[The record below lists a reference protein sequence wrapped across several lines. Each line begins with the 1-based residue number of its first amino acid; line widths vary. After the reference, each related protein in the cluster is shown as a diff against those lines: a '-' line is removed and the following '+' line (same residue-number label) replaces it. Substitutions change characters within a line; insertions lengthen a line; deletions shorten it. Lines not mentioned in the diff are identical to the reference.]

1 MGSDGLQAVAG
12 ERERRLELLIE
23 TGRTLVSELDLEAVL
38 QRVLDA
44 ARELTSA
51 RYAAVGVLDEDGAAL
66 ERFLTVGIDEET
78 HRAIGDLPRGRGV
91 LGVLIRE
98 PEPLRLADVGKHAR
112 SYGFPLGHPPMKS
125 FLGVPI
131 LVRGKPY
138 GNLYLTE
145 KEDGDEFD
153 EQDEK
158 DVVVLADWA
167 AIAIENARGYSALD
181 ARREE
186 LERLVSTFDASS
198 EIAQALAGGTDLDR
212 ILELVVK
219 RGRALTDARSMLLL
233 LEQGDDLVVAAL
245 AGELDD
251 SLIGHRIPIAETAAG
266 HVLRTGIAER
276 LADVPGRLR
285 FALAEQTNA
294 ESGLF
299 VPLRVRGR
307 SLGVL
312 AAFDRL
318 RDGPRFS
325 AWDEQ
330 VLSGFAASAASAVA
344 SARDTAAEMLRRSIE
359 SAEQERGRWARELHD
374 ETLQELAG
382 LKLALAA
389 VRRAN
394 DPEARSEAIDA
405 AAARIDFAIQA
416 LRRIIADLRPAALDD
431 LGLEPALETLV
442 ERVRASA
449 PPELRIDLVC
459 TLANDVRLRPQ
470 IEDVIYRVVQE
481 ALSNAIRYSTAARVN
496 VNIREQAAQVVVVV
510 HDDGAGFEITD
521 DTSGF
526 GLAGMRERVAFVN
539 GELEIETAPGAGTI
553 VRAKLPAER
562 ATASDGIRAADAR
575 GPGETATAEGGGG
588 SA

>member
-1 MGSDGLQAVAG
+1 MTRLASSRARATRRS
-12 ERERRLELLIE
+12 ECWTSREP
-23 TGRTLVSELDLEAVL
+23 
-38 QRVLDA
+38 
-44 ARELTSA
+44 
-51 RYAAVGVLDEDGAAL
+51 AL
-66 ERFLTVGIDEET
+66 ERFLTVGIDDET

-98 PEPLRLADVGKHAR
+98 PRPLRLPDVGKHAR

-145 KEDGDEFD
+145 KEGGDEFD
-153 EQDEK
+153 EQDEEA
-158 DVVVLADWA
+158 VVVLADWA
-167 AIAIENARGYSALD
+167 AIAIENARGYSILE

-198 EIAQALAGGTDLDR
+198 EIAHALAGGTDLDR

-219 RGRALTDARSMLLL
+219 RGRALTDARSMLVL
-233 LEQGDDLVVAAL
+233 LEQGDELVVAAL

-251 SLIGHRIPIAETAAG
+251 SLVGHTIPIDETVAG
-266 HVLRTGIAER
+266 QVLRTGASER
-276 LADVPGRLR
+276 LSDVPGRLR

-294 ESGLF
+294 QSGLF

-318 RDGPRFS
+318 RDGPGFS

-344 SARDTAAEMLRRSIE
+344 SARDTAAQMLRRSIE

-382 LKLALAA
+382 LKLALGA
-389 VRRAN
+389 VRRA
-394 DPEARSEAIDA
+394 DGDEARGEALA
-405 AAARIDFAIQA
+405 AAAGRIDFAIQA
-416 LRRIIADLRPAALDD
+416 LRRIIVDLRPAALDD

-449 PPELRIDLVC
+449 PTELRIDLRC
-459 TLANDVRLRPQ
+459 ELADVSRLRPQ

-481 ALSNAIRYSTAARVN
+481 ALSNAIRHSAASRVN
-496 VNIREQAAQVVVVV
+496 VDIRERDASVVVVV
-510 HDDGAGFEITD
+510 HDDGAGFEAD
-521 DTSGF
+521 GETSGF
-526 GLAGMRERVAFVN
+526 GLAGMRERVSFAD
-539 GELEIETAPGAGTI
+539 GQLEIETAPEAGTI
-553 VRAKLPAER
+553 VRVTLPADR
-562 ATASDGIRAADAR
+562 ATASDRIPAADA
-575 GPGETATAEGGGG
+575 G
-588 SA
+588 

>member
-51 RYAAVGVLDEDGAAL
+51 RYAAVGVLDEHGAAL

-167 AIAIENARGYSALD
+167 AIAIENARGYAALD

-330 VLSGFAASAASAVA
+330 VLSGFAATPHQLWPVPGTRPPRCCVGAS
-344 SARDTAAEMLRRSIE
+344 SPRS
-359 SAEQERGRWARELHD
+359 
-374 ETLQELAG
+374 
-382 LKLALAA
+382 
-389 VRRAN
+389 
-394 DPEARSEAIDA
+394 RSEAA
-405 AAARIDFAIQA
+405 GRASFTTRRCRNSPGSSSPSRRSGARTTQ
-416 LRRIIADLRPAALDD
+416 RPAARQSTPPL
-431 LGLEPALETLV
+431 LG
-442 ERVRASA
+442 
-449 PPELRIDLVC
+449 
-459 TLANDVRLRPQ
+459 
-470 IEDVIYRVVQE
+470 
-481 ALSNAIRYSTAARVN
+481 STSPSR
-496 VNIREQAAQVVVVV
+496 RC
-510 HDDGAGFEITD
+510 
-521 DTSGF
+521 
-526 GLAGMRERVAFVN
+526 
-539 GELEIETAPGAGTI
+539 
-553 VRAKLPAER
+553 
-562 ATASDGIRAADAR
+562 
-575 GPGETATAEGGGG
+575 GG
-588 SA
+588 SSPISVPQRSTISGSSRRSRP

>member
-1 MGSDGLQAVAG
+1 MESDGQMGMAG
-12 ERERRLELLIE
+12 GREHRLERLID
-23 TGRTLVSELDLEAVL
+23 TGRTLVSELDLDAVL

-44 ARELTSA
+44 ARELTNA
-51 RYAAVGVLDEDGAAL
+51 RYAALGVLDEQGTGL
-66 ERFLTVGIDEET
+66 ERFLTVGIDDET

-98 PEPLRLADVGKHAR
+98 PRPLRLPDVGKHAR

-145 KEDGDEFD
+145 KEGGDEFD
-153 EQDEK
+153 EQDEEA
-158 DVVVLADWA
+158 VVVLADWA
-167 AIAIENARGYSALD
+167 AIAIENARGYSILE

-198 EIAQALAGGTDLDR
+198 EIAHALAGGTDLDR

-219 RGRALTDARSMLLL
+219 RGRALTDARSMLVL
-233 LEQGDDLVVAAL
+233 LEQGDELVVAAL

-251 SLIGHRIPIAETAAG
+251 SLVGHTIPIDETVAG
-266 HVLRTGIAER
+266 KVLRTGAAER

-294 ESGLF
+294 QSGLF

-318 RDGPRFS
+318 RDGPGFS

-344 SARDTAAEMLRRSIE
+344 SARDTAAQMLRRSIE

-382 LKLALAA
+382 LKLALGA
-389 VRRAN
+389 VRRA
-394 DPEARSEAIDA
+394 DGDAARGEALDA
-405 AAARIDFAIQA
+405 AAGRIDFAIQA

-449 PPELRIDLVC
+449 PPELRIDLTC
-459 TLANDVRLRPQ
+459 DLADVGRLRPQ
-470 IEDVIYRVVQE
+470 VEDVIYRVVQE
-481 ALSNAIRYSTAARVN
+481 ALSNAIRHSAASRVD
-496 VNIREQAAQVVVVV
+496 VNIRERDASVVVVV
-510 HDDGAGFEITD
+510 HDDGAGFEVD
-521 DTSGF
+521 GETSGF
-526 GLAGMRERVAFVN
+526 GLVGMRERVAFAD
-539 GELEIETAPGAGTI
+539 GQLEIETAPEAGTN
-553 VRAKLPAER
+553 VRVTLPATAQPRPIGSPRPTPAER
-562 ATASDGIRAADAR
+562 DGSPTRQR
-575 GPGETATAEGGGG
+575 
-588 SA
+588 SSKL

>member
-1 MGSDGLQAVAG
+1 MGSDGLHPVAG
-12 ERERRLELLIE
+12 ERERRLELLID

-38 QRVLDA
+38 QRVLEA
-44 ARELTSA
+44 ARELTNA
-51 RYAAVGVLDEDGAAL
+51 RYAALGVLDEQGAAL

-98 PEPLRLADVGKHAR
+98 PRPLRLPDVGKHAR

-145 KEDGDEFD
+145 KEGEDEFD
-153 EQDEK
+153 EQDEEA
-158 DVVVLADWA
+158 VVVLADWA
-167 AIAIENARGYSALD
+167 AIAIENARGYSTLD

-212 ILELVVK
+212 ILELIVK

-233 LEQGDDLVVAAL
+233 LEEGDDLVVAAL

-266 HVLRTGIAER
+266 HVLRTGAAER

-294 ESGLF
+294 QSGLF

-382 LKLALAA
+382 LKLALGA
-389 VRRAN
+389 VRRA
-394 DPEARSEAIDA
+394 DSDSARGEALNA
-405 AAARIDFAIQA
+405 AAGRIDFAIQA
-416 LRRIIADLRPAALDD
+416 LRRIIADLRPAELDD

-449 PPELRIDLVC
+449 PLELRIDLIC
-459 TLANDVRLRPQ
+459 DLADSDRLPPK

-481 ALSNAIRYSTAARVN
+481 ALSNAIRHSEASRVN
-496 VNIREQAAQVVVVV
+496 VNIREQAAQVEVVV
-510 HDDGAGFEITD
+510 HDDGAGFEITG
-521 DTSGF
+521 DTPGF
-526 GLAGMRERVAFVN
+526 GLAGMRERVAFVD

-553 VRAKLPAER
+553 VRVKLPAVR
-562 ATASDGIRAADAR
+562 HTASDEIPAADAR
-575 GPGETATAEGGGG
+575 
-588 SA
+588 

>member
-1 MGSDGLQAVAG
+1 MERDGLIRTA
-12 ERERRLELLIE
+12 EDRERRLERLID

-44 ARELTSA
+44 ARELTNA
-51 RYAAVGVLDEDGAAL
+51 RYAALGVLDEQGAAL

-91 LGVLIRE
+91 LGVLIRD
-98 PEPLRLADVGKHAR
+98 PRPLRLADVGKHAR
-112 SYGFPLGHPPMKS
+112 SYGFPLGHPLMKS

-138 GNLYLTE
+138 GNLYLTD
-145 KEDGDEFD
+145 KEDADEFD
-153 EQDEK
+153 EQDEEA
-158 DVVVLADWA
+158 VVVLADWA
-167 AIAIENARGYSALD
+167 AIAIENARGYSVLE

-219 RGRALTDARSMLLL
+219 RGRALTGARSMLVL
-233 LEQGDDLVVAAL
+233 LEQGDELVVAAL

-251 SLIGHRIPIAETAAG
+251 SLVGHRSPIDETVAG
-266 HVLRTGIAER
+266 QVLRTGAAER

-294 ESGLF
+294 QSGLF

-318 RDGPRFS
+318 REGPGFS
-325 AWDEQ
+325 TWDEQ
-330 VLSGFAASAASAVA
+330 VLSGFAASAATAVA
-344 SARDTAAEMLRRSIE
+344 SARDTAAQMLRRSIE
-359 SAEQERGRWARELHD
+359 SAELERGRWARELHD

-382 LKLALAA
+382 LKLALGA
-389 VRRAN
+389 VRRA
-394 DPEARSEAIDA
+394 DGEAARGKALDA
-405 AAARIDFAIQA
+405 AAGRIDFAIQA

-449 PPELRIDLVC
+449 PPELRVHLLSELTDG
-459 TLANDVRLRPQ
+459 ARLRPQ
-470 IEDVIYRVVQE
+470 VEAVIYRVVQE
-481 ALSNAIRYSTAARVN
+481 ALSNAIRHSAASRVS
-496 VNIREQAAQVVVVV
+496 VNIREQDSHVVVVV
-510 HDDGAGFEITD
+510 HDDGSGFDVNDETA
-521 DTSGF
+521 GF
-526 GLAGMRERVAFVN
+526 GLAGMRERVAFAE
-539 GELEIETAPGAGTI
+539 GELEIESAAGAGTV
-553 VRAKLPAER
+553 VRVKLPAAR
-562 ATASDGIRAADAR
+562 TTSDQIPAADV
-575 GPGETATAEGGGG
+575 G
-588 SA
+588 

>member
-1 MGSDGLQAVAG
+1 MGPDGLHPVPG

-38 QRVLDA
+38 QRVLEA
-44 ARELTSA
+44 ARELTNA
-51 RYAAVGVLDEDGAAL
+51 RYAALGVLDEQGAAL
-66 ERFLTVGIDEET
+66 ERFLTVGFDEET

-98 PEPLRLADVGKHAR
+98 PRPLRLADVGNHAR

-145 KEDGDEFD
+145 KEEGDEFD
-153 EQDEK
+153 EQDEEA
-158 DVVVLADWA
+158 VVVLADWA
-167 AIAIENARGYSALD
+167 AIAIENARGYSILE

-198 EIAQALAGGTDLDR
+198 EIAQALAGGTDLER

-219 RGRALTDARSMLLL
+219 RGRALTDARSMLVL
-233 LEQGDDLVVAAL
+233 LEQGDELVVAAL

-251 SLIGHRIPIAETAAG
+251 SLVGHTIPIDETVAG
-266 HVLRTGIAER
+266 QVLRTGVAER

-294 ESGLF
+294 QSGLF

-330 VLSGFAASAASAVA
+330 VLSGFAASAASAVS
-344 SARDTAAEMLRRSIE
+344 SARDTAAQMLRRSIE

-382 LKLALAA
+382 LKLALGA
-389 VRRAN
+389 VRRA
-394 DPEARSEAIDA
+394 DSDAARSEALEA

-431 LGLEPALETLV
+431 FGLEPALETLI

-449 PPELRIDLVC
+449 PEGLRIDLVC
-459 TLANDVRLRPQ
+459 TLAPDGDRLRPEL
-470 IEDVIYRVVQE
+470 EDVIYRVVQE
-481 ALSNAIRYSTAARVN
+481 ALSNAVRHSGATRAV
-496 VNIREQAAQVVVVV
+496 VDLREQDGRVLVVVS
-510 HDDGAGFEITD
+510 DDGAGFNPAA

-526 GLAGMRERVAFVN
+526 GLAGMRERIAFMD
-539 GELEIETAPGAGTI
+539 GQLKIKAAPGAGAI
-553 VRAKLPAER
+553 VRATLPAAR
-562 ATASDGIRAADAR
+562 ATAAESV
-575 GPGETATAEGGGG
+575 PTAEA
-588 SA
+588 S

>member
-1 MGSDGLQAVAG
+1 MEPDGLIRTAG
-12 ERERRLELLIE
+12 DRERRLERLID

-44 ARELTSA
+44 ARELTNA
-51 RYAAVGVLDEDGAAL
+51 RYAALGVLDEQGAAV

-91 LGVLIRE
+91 LGVLIRD
-98 PEPLRLADVGKHAR
+98 PRPLRLADVGKHAR
-112 SYGFPLGHPPMKS
+112 SYGFPLGHPQMKS

-145 KEDGDEFD
+145 KEDADEFD
-153 EQDEK
+153 EQDEEA
-158 DVVVLADWA
+158 VVVLADWA
-167 AIAIENARGYSALD
+167 AIAIENARGYSVLE

-219 RGRALTDARSMLLL
+219 RGRALTDARSMLVL
-233 LEQGDDLVVAAL
+233 LEQGDELVVAAL

-251 SLIGHRIPIAETAAG
+251 SLVGHRMPIDETVAG
-266 HVLRTGIAER
+266 QVLRTGAAER

-285 FALAEQTNA
+285 LALAEQTNA
-294 ESGLF
+294 QSGLF

-318 RDGPRFS
+318 RDGPGFS
-325 AWDEQ
+325 TWDEQ
-330 VLSGFAASAASAVA
+330 VLSGFAASAATAVA
-344 SARDTAAEMLRRSIE
+344 SARDTAAQMLRRSIE
-359 SAEQERGRWARELHD
+359 SAELERGRWARELHD

-382 LKLALAA
+382 LKLALGA
-389 VRRAN
+389 VRRA
-394 DPEARSEAIDA
+394 DGEAARGEALDA
-405 AAARIDFAIQA
+405 AAGRIDFAIQA

-459 TLANDVRLRPQ
+459 ELADGARLRPQ
-470 IEDVIYRVVQE
+470 VEDVIYRVVQE
-481 ALSNAIRYSTAARVN
+481 ALSNAIRHSAASRVS
-496 VNIREQAAQVVVVV
+496 VNIREQDARVVVVV
-510 HDDGAGFEITD
+510 HDDGSGFD
-521 DTSGF
+521 DNDETSGF
-526 GLAGMRERVAFVN
+526 GLAGMRERVAFAE
-539 GELEIETAPGAGTI
+539 GELEIESATGAGTI
-553 VRAKLPAER
+553 VRVKLPAAR
-562 ATASDGIRAADAR
+562 TTVSDQIPAADA
-575 GPGETATAEGGGG
+575 G
-588 SA
+588 

>member
-1 MGSDGLQAVAG
+1 MRSDGLHPVAG

-38 QRVLDA
+38 RRVLDA
-44 ARELTSA
+44 ARELTNA
-51 RYAAVGVLDEDGAAL
+51 RYAALGVLDEQGAAL

-78 HRAIGDLPRGRGV
+78 HRVIGDLPRGLGV

-98 PEPLRLADVGKHAR
+98 PRPLRLPDVGKHAR

-145 KEDGDEFD
+145 KEEGDEFD
-153 EQDEK
+153 EHDEEA
-158 DVVVLADWA
+158 VVVLADWA
-167 AIAIENARGYSALD
+167 AIAIENARGYSTLD

-219 RGRALTDARSMLLL
+219 RGRALTDARSMLVL
-233 LEQGDDLVVAAL
+233 LEQGDQLVVTAL

-251 SLIGHRIPIAETAAG
+251 SLIGHRMPIDETVAG
-266 HVLRTGIAER
+266 HVLRTGVAER
-276 LADVPGRLR
+276 LADVPARLR
-285 FALAEQTNA
+285 FALAEQTSA
-294 ESGLF
+294 QSGLF

-318 RDGPRFS
+318 RDGPRFT

-344 SARDTAAEMLRRSIE
+344 SARDTAAQMLRRSIE

-382 LKLALAA
+382 LKLALGA
-389 VRRAN
+389 VRRA
-394 DPEARSEAIDA
+394 DSDSARGEALDA

-416 LRRIIADLRPAALDD
+416 LRGIIADLRPAALDD

-442 ERVRASA
+442 ARVRASA
-449 PPELRIDLVC
+449 PPELRIDLIC
-459 TLANDVRLRPQ
+459 NLAGGDRLPPK
-470 IEDVIYRVVQE
+470 IEDVIYRIVQE
-481 ALSNAIRYSTAARVN
+481 GLSNVVRHSEASRAN
-496 VNIREQAAQVVVVV
+496 VNIREQNAQVVVVV
-510 HDDGAGFEITD
+510 HDDGTGFEIAG

-526 GLAGMRERVAFVN
+526 GLAGMRERAALVD
-539 GELEIETAPGAGTI
+539 GELEINTAPGAGTI
-553 VRAKLPAER
+553 VRVTLPAVR
-562 ATASDGIRAADAR
+562 DTASDEIAAAEAR
-575 GPGETATAEGGGG
+575 
-588 SA
+588 

>member
-1 MGSDGLQAVAG
+1 MESHGPMRVAG
-12 ERERRLELLIE
+12 ERERRLERLID

-38 QRVLDA
+38 KRVLDE

-51 RYAAVGVLDEDGAAL
+51 RYAALGVLDEQGATL
-66 ERFLTVGIDEET
+66 ERFLTVGIDEEA
-78 HRAIGDLPRGRGV
+78 HRSIGDLPRGRGV

-98 PEPLRLADVGKHAR
+98 PRPLRLPDVGKHAK

-145 KEDGDEFD
+145 KEGGDEFD
-153 EQDEK
+153 EQDEEA
-158 DVVVLADWA
+158 VVVLADWA
-167 AIAIENARGYSALD
+167 AIAIENARGYSILE

-198 EIAQALAGGTDLDR
+198 EIAHALAGGTDLDR

-219 RGRALTDARSMLLL
+219 RGRALTDARSMLVL
-233 LEQGDDLVVAAL
+233 LEQGDELVVAAL

-251 SLIGHRIPIAETAAG
+251 SLVGHTIPIAETVAG
-266 HVLRTGIAER
+266 QVLRSGAAER

-294 ESGLF
+294 QSGLF

-344 SARDTAAEMLRRSIE
+344 SARDTAAQMLRRSIE

-374 ETLQELAG
+374 ETLQELAA
-382 LKLALAA
+382 LKMVLGP

-394 DPEARSEAIDA
+394 SDAARGELLDA
-405 AAARIDFAIQA
+405 AAQRIDLAIQA
-416 LRRIIADLRPAALDD
+416 LRRIIADLRPAVLDD
-431 LGLEPALETLV
+431 LGLAPALETLV

-449 PPELRIDLVC
+449 PAELRINLVC
-459 TLANDVRLRPQ
+459 ELDWDRGRLRPQ
-470 IEDVIYRVVQE
+470 LEDVIYRVAQE
-481 ALSNAIRYSTAARVN
+481 ALSNAIRHSGAARVD
-496 VNIREQAAQVVVVV
+496 VSVRESDRGIVIVVS
-510 HDDGAGFEITD
+510 DDGAGFLIDGE
-521 DTSGF
+521 TSGF
-526 GLAGMRERVAFVN
+526 GLAGMRERVAFAD
-539 GELEIETAPGAGTI
+539 GELEIETTPGGGTL
-553 VRAKLPAER
+553 VRVTLPAAR
-562 ATASDGIRAADAR
+562 AEAADEPSVADT
-575 GPGETATAEGGGG
+575 G
-588 SA
+588 

>member
-1 MGSDGLQAVAG
+1 VDAHDPLVSVT
-12 ERERRLELLIE
+12 ERERRLERLIE

-38 QRVLDA
+38 QHVLDA
-44 ARELTSA
+44 ARELTNA
-51 RYAAVGVLDEDGAAL
+51 RYAALGVLDEQGAGL

-98 PEPLRLADVGKHAR
+98 PRPLRLADVGKHAK

-145 KEDGDEFD
+145 KEGGEFD
-153 EQDEK
+153 EQDEEA
-158 DVVVLADWA
+158 VVVLADWA
-167 AIAIENARGYSALD
+167 AIAIENARGYSILEE
-181 ARREE
+181 RREE
-186 LERLVSTFDASS
+186 LERLVSTFDAGT

-219 RGRALTDARSMLLL
+219 RGRALTDARSMLVL
-233 LEQGDDLVVAAL
+233 LEQGDQLVVAAL
-245 AGELDD
+245 AGDLDQ
-251 SLIGHRIPIAETAAG
+251 SLVGHRLPIADTVAG
-266 HVLRTGIAER
+266 QVLRSGEAER

-294 ESGLF
+294 QSGLF

-344 SARDTAAEMLRRSIE
+344 SARDTAAQMLRRSIE

-374 ETLQELAG
+374 ETLQELAA
-382 LKLALAA
+382 LKLALGA
-389 VRRAN
+389 VRRA
-394 DPEARSEAIDA
+394 DGPEARGEAIDA
-405 AAARIDFAIQA
+405 AAGRIDFAIQA

-449 PPELRIDLVC
+449 PEGLRIDLVC
-459 TLANDVRLRPQ
+459 ELERDGDRLRPQ
-470 IEDVIYRVVQE
+470 LEDVIYRVVQE
-481 ALSNAIRYSTAARVN
+481 ALTNVTRHSGATRAEVALAEQDGRVLIVVRDDGDGFTAA
-496 VNIREQAAQVVVVV
+496 
-510 HDDGAGFEITD
+510 D

-526 GLAGMRERVAFVN
+526 GLAGMRERVAFMD
-539 GELEIETAPGAGTI
+539 GELEVETAPGAGTV
-553 VRAKLPAER
+553 VRATLPSARGGTTGELP
-562 ATASDGIRAADAR
+562 AADAR
-575 GPGETATAEGGGG
+575 
-588 SA
+588 

>member
-1 MGSDGLQAVAG
+1 MEPDGLSPTAG
-12 ERERRLELLIE
+12 DRERRLERLID

-38 QRVLDA
+38 QRVLEE

-51 RYAAVGVLDEDGAAL
+51 RYAALGVLDEQGSAL
-66 ERFLTVGIDEET
+66 ERFLTVGIEDET
-78 HRAIGDLPRGRGV
+78 HRTIGDLPRGRGV
-91 LGVLIRE
+91 LGVLIRD
-98 PEPLRLADVGKHAR
+98 PRPLRLADVGKHAR

-145 KEDGDEFD
+145 KEGGDEFD
-153 EQDEK
+153 EQDEEA
-158 DVVVLADWA
+158 VVVLADWA
-167 AIAIENARGYSALD
+167 AIAIENARGYAVLE

-186 LERLVSTFDASS
+186 LERVVSTFDASS

-219 RGRALTDARSMLLL
+219 RGRALTDARSMLVL
-233 LEQGDDLVVAAL
+233 LEEGDDLVVAAL

-251 SLIGHRIPIAETAAG
+251 SLVGHRIPIDETVAG
-266 HVLRTGIAER
+266 QVLRTGAAER

-318 RDGPRFS
+318 RDGPRFT
-325 AWDEQ
+325 AWDQQ
-330 VLSGFAASAASAVA
+330 VLSGFAASAATAVA
-344 SARDTAAEMLRRSIE
+344 GARDTVRQMLRRSIE
-359 SAEQERGRWARELHD
+359 SAELERGRWARELHD

-382 LKLALAA
+382 LKLALGA
-389 VRRAN
+389 VRRA
-394 DPEARSEAIDA
+394 DGDAARGAALA
-405 AAARIDFAIQA
+405 AAAGRIDFAIQA

-449 PPELRIDLVC
+449 PHEVRIDLVC
-459 TLANDVRLRPQ
+459 ELAGGARLRPQ
-470 IEDVIYRVVQE
+470 VEDVIYRVVQE
-481 ALSNAIRYSTAARVN
+481 ALSNALKHSAASRVN
-496 VNIREQAAQVVVVV
+496 VNIRERDGHVIVVV
-510 HDDGAGFEITD
+510 HDDGTGFEAD
-521 DTSGF
+521 GETSGF
-526 GLAGMRERVAFVN
+526 GLVGMRERVAFVN
-539 GELEIETAPGAGTI
+539 GQLVIESATGAGTN
-553 VRAKLPAER
+553 VRVTLPAAR
-562 ATASDGIRAADAR
+562 TNLSDRIAAADA
-575 GPGETATAEGGGG
+575 G
-588 SA
+588 

>member
-1 MGSDGLQAVAG
+1 MESLGPLRSTS
-12 ERERRLELLIE
+12 ERERRLERLID

-44 ARELTSA
+44 ARELTQA
-51 RYAAVGVLDEDGAAL
+51 RYAALGVLDDQGAAL

-98 PEPLRLADVGKHAR
+98 PRPLRLADVGKHAK

-145 KEDGDEFD
+145 KEGGEFD
-153 EQDEK
+153 EQDEEA
-158 DVVVLADWA
+158 VVVLADWA
-167 AIAIENARGYSALD
+167 AIAIENARGYSILE

-198 EIAQALAGGTDLDR
+198 EIAQALAGGIDLDR

-219 RGRALTDARSMLLL
+219 RGRALTDARSMLVL
-233 LEQGDDLVVAAL
+233 LEQGDELVIAAL

-251 SLIGHRIPIAETAAG
+251 SLVGHKIAIDDTVAG
-266 HVLRTGIAER
+266 HVLRTGAAER

-294 ESGLF
+294 QSALF

-318 RDGPRFS
+318 RDGPGFS

-330 VLSGFAASAASAVA
+330 VLSGFAASAALAVA
-344 SARDTAAEMLRRSIE
+344 SARDTAAHTLRRSIE

-374 ETLQELAG
+374 ETLQELAA
-382 LKLALAA
+382 LKLILAS
-389 VRRAN
+389 VRRA
-394 DPEARSEAIDA
+394 DTGTARAEALDA
-405 AAARIDFAIQA
+405 AAARVDFAVQA

-431 LGLEPALETLV
+431 LGLEAALEVLV
-442 ERVRASA
+442 DRTRANA
-449 PPELRIDLVC
+449 PEGLRIE
-459 TLANDVRLRPQ
+459 LACELGRDEGRLSPQ
-470 IEDVIYRVVQE
+470 LEDTVYRVVQE
-481 ALSNAIRYSTAARVN
+481 ALSN
-496 VNIREQAAQVVVVV
+496 VVRHSGATRASV
-510 HDDGAGFEITD
+510 HVKERDGRIVIAVRDDGAGFVADGEPP
-521 DTSGF
+521 GF
-526 GLAGMRERVAFVN
+526 GLIGMRERIAFAE
-539 GELEIETAPGAGTI
+539 GELQIETSLGAGT
-553 VRAKLPAER
+553 VVQVTLPAARTSASELLS
-562 ATASDGIRAADAR
+562 ATDSG
-575 GPGETATAEGGGG
+575 
-588 SA
+588 